1 MTEVDIKNIT
11 EKLNKAEIIIKEKET
26 EIAVLRA
33 QLKDTEKIEES
44 EMENKEN
51 DIKELKDKNQQL
63 TESLESAKQ
72 QLAQMKKQI
81 EILEGEK
88 ENLKEKLTT
97 LESYINEGGMNPQL
111 QKVLEDIKNRIEGT
125 Y

>member
-1 MTEVDIKNIT
+1 
-11 EKLNKAEIIIKEKET
+11 
-26 EIAVLRA
+26 
-33 QLKDTEKIEES
+33 
-44 EMENKEN
+44 MENKEN

>member
-26 EIAVLRA
+26 EIAVLGA

>member
-1 MTEVDIKNIT
+1 
-11 EKLNKAEIIIKEKET
+11 
-26 EIAVLRA
+26 
-33 QLKDTEKIEES
+33 
-44 EMENKEN
+44 
-51 DIKELKDKNQQL
+51 L